1 MPLPRP
7 IGSTPEANG
16 SKVPPCPTRFNK
28 VIFLT
33 RRTTSILVIPTGLYI
48 LMTSSPLVNDSS
60 IRKDM
65 LGIFFN
71 FSWWSFLRIIPEAE
85 LSAITMS
92 FLFDFFPI
100 ALTYTFAFDK
110 SAEDS
115 TRVIVLNVIKRG
127 SVSSVDTIRLISSF
141 KSLFTRSNR
150 LLISNYPEVHG

>member
-1 MPLPRP
+1 
-7 IGSTPEANG
+7 
-16 SKVPPCPTRFNK
+16 
-28 VIFLT
+28 
-33 RRTTSILVIPTGLYI
+33 
-48 LMTSSPLVNDSS
+48 
-60 IRKDM
+60 
-65 LGIFFN
+65 
-71 FSWWSFLRIIPEAE
+71 
-85 LSAITMS
+85 MS
-92 FLFDFFPI
+92 FLFDIFPI